1 MAWNG
6 SYIKNV
12 FSAIALLLSL
22 CADGFAAGRLLTD
35 SVLNPSMF
43 PGTERSVSV
52 YATARCGGE
61 SALLLCF
68 DGDVFAS
75 KAVLDSL
82 VANGTMPPVVA
93 VFVNPG
99 VVKDSDGAAVRY
111 NRSNEFDALTGGM
124 PDFVVD
130 VLLPKVGRMLSPLG
144 IGISANPDMHA
155 VAGASSGGIAAF
167 TLAWRRPDVFRR
179 VYCSVGTFVAMR
191 GGDGYPALVRKT
203 EPKPLRIFLHDGR
216 NDAWNPLFGHWF
228 DYNQLMESAMRFAGY
243 DVAHSWDDGGHSIR
257 GGIREFPKAMEW
269 LWRDWTEPLSAGRSQ
284 NDMLQSLVVEGEGWE
299 VADGKVEFPDNSLM
313 KTSEGFVFGE
323 KGGPSTAISPDH
335 RVLVEAERNSD
346 WLVAGIVAADGSVA
360 CRQRFYWLHNVEHCA
375 DTTVR
380 QMTFDIRGNLFVAT
394 NMGVQVCDQNGR
406 VRAILPLPGG
416 AAVEAMK
423 LVGDRLYAKSGA
435 TVYVRRLKTVG
446 CSPSESPFKPVS
458 QGTGL
463 TKQRSV
469 VGRCEFYVVD
479 LSAVLVHTT
488 VSESVAGSGGLLYK
502 IRRIEIVGER
512 TEYVFLHIRLHIFGG
527 GVVGHGVGEFVFVQ
541 YAFCRIVDV
550 KFGLQQVVAN
560 L

>member
-35 SVLNPSMF
+35 SVLNPLMF

-52 YATARCGGE
+52 YATERCGGE

-68 DGDVFAS
+68 DGDVVAS

-82 VANGTMPPVVA
+82 VANGAMPPVVA

-99 VVKDSDGAAVRY
+99 VVRNSDGAAVRY

-124 PDFVVD
+124 PDFVVN

-228 DYNQLMESAMRFAGY
+228 DYN
-243 DVAHSWDDGGHSIR
+243 
-257 GGIREFPKAMEW
+257 
-269 LWRDWTEPLSAGRSQ
+269 
-284 NDMLQSLVVEGEGWE
+284 
-299 VADGKVEFPDNSLM
+299 
-313 KTSEGFVFGE
+313 
-323 KGGPSTAISPDH
+323 
-335 RVLVEAERNSD
+335 
-346 WLVAGIVAADGSVA
+346 
-360 CRQRFYWLHNVEHCA
+360 
-375 DTTVR
+375 
-380 QMTFDIRGNLFVAT
+380 
-394 NMGVQVCDQNGR
+394 
-406 VRAILPLPGG
+406 
-416 AAVEAMK
+416 
-423 LVGDRLYAKSGA
+423 
-435 TVYVRRLKTVG
+435 
-446 CSPSESPFKPVS
+446 
-458 QGTGL
+458 
-463 TKQRSV
+463 
-469 VGRCEFYVVD
+469 
-479 LSAVLVHTT
+479 
-488 VSESVAGSGGLLYK
+488 
-502 IRRIEIVGER
+502 
-512 TEYVFLHIRLHIFGG
+512 
-527 GVVGHGVGEFVFVQ
+527 
-541 YAFCRIVDV
+541 
-550 KFGLQQVVAN
+550 
-560 L
+560 

>member
-35 SVLNPSMF
+35 SVLNPLMF

-52 YATARCGGE
+52 YATERCGGE

-82 VANGTMPPVVA
+82 VANGAMPPVVA

-99 VVKDSDGAAVRY
+99 VVRNSDGAAVRY

-228 DYNQLMESAMRFAGY
+228 DYNQLMESALRFAGY

-257 GGIREFPKAMEW
+257 GGIREFPKAM
-269 LWRDWTEPLSAGRSQ
+269 
-284 NDMLQSLVVEGEGWE
+284 
-299 VADGKVEFPDNSLM
+299 
-313 KTSEGFVFGE
+313 
-323 KGGPSTAISPDH
+323 
-335 RVLVEAERNSD
+335 
-346 WLVAGIVAADGSVA
+346 GSV
-360 CRQRFYWLHNVEHCA
+360 
-375 DTTVR
+375 
-380 QMTFDIRGNLFVAT
+380 
-394 NMGVQVCDQNGR
+394 
-406 VRAILPLPGG
+406 
-416 AAVEAMK
+416 
-423 LVGDRLYAKSGA
+423 
-435 TVYVRRLKTVG
+435 
-446 CSPSESPFKPVS
+446 
-458 QGTGL
+458 
-463 TKQRSV
+463 
-469 VGRCEFYVVD
+469 
-479 LSAVLVHTT
+479 
-488 VSESVAGSGGLLYK
+488 
-502 IRRIEIVGER
+502 EI
-512 TEYVFLHIRLHIFGG
+512 
-527 GVVGHGVGEFVFVQ
+527 
-541 YAFCRIVDV
+541 
-550 KFGLQQVVAN
+550 
-560 L
+560 

>member
-35 SVLNPSMF
+35 TVLNPSMF

-52 YATARCGGE
+52 YATERCGGE

-82 VANGTMPPVVA
+82 VANGAMPPVVA

-124 PDFVVD
+124 PDFVFD

-228 DYNQLMESAMRFAGY
+228 DYNQLMESALRFAGY

-269 LWRDWTEPLSAGRSQ
+269 LWRDWTKPLSAGRSQ

-299 VADGKVEFPDNSLM
+299 VADGKVEFPDHSLM

-323 KGGPSTAISPDH
+323 KGGQSTAISPDH

-394 NMGVQVCDQNGR
+394 NMGVQVCD
-406 VRAILPLPGG
+406 
-416 AAVEAMK
+416 
-423 LVGDRLYAKSGA
+423 
-435 TVYVRRLKTVG
+435 
-446 CSPSESPFKPVS
+446 
-458 QGTGL
+458 
-463 TKQRSV
+463 
-469 VGRCEFYVVD
+469 
-479 LSAVLVHTT
+479 
-488 VSESVAGSGGLLYK
+488 
-502 IRRIEIVGER
+502 
-512 TEYVFLHIRLHIFGG
+512 
-527 GVVGHGVGEFVFVQ
+527 
-541 YAFCRIVDV
+541 
-550 KFGLQQVVAN
+550 
-560 L
+560 

>member
-1 MAWNG
+1 M
-6 SYIKNV
+6 
-12 FSAIALLLSL
+12 
-22 CADGFAAGRLLTD
+22 
-35 SVLNPSMF
+35 
-43 PGTERSVSV
+43 
-52 YATARCGGE
+52 
-61 SALLLCF
+61 
-68 DGDVFAS
+68 
-75 KAVLDSL
+75 
-82 VANGTMPPVVA
+82 
-93 VFVNPG
+93 
-99 VVKDSDGAAVRY
+99 
-111 NRSNEFDALTGGM
+111 
-124 PDFVVD
+124 
-130 VLLPKVGRMLSPLG
+130 
-144 IGISANPDMHA
+144 
-155 VAGASSGGIAAF
+155 
-167 TLAWRRPDVFRR
+167 
-179 VYCSVGTFVAMR
+179 AMR

-228 DYNQLMESAMRFAGY
+228 DYNQLMESALRFAGY

-284 NDMLQSLVVEGEGWE
+284 NDMLQSLVVEGEGWK
-299 VADGKVEFPDNSLM
+299 VADGKVEFPDHSLM

-323 KGGPSTAISPDH
+323 KGGQSTAISPDH

-423 LVGDRLYAKSGA
+423 LIGDRLYAKSGA

-458 QGTGL
+458 QGQG
-463 TKQRSV
+463 
-469 VGRCEFYVVD
+469 
-479 LSAVLVHTT
+479 
-488 VSESVAGSGGLLYK
+488 
-502 IRRIEIVGER
+502 
-512 TEYVFLHIRLHIFGG
+512 
-527 GVVGHGVGEFVFVQ
+527 
-541 YAFCRIVDV
+541 
-550 KFGLQQVVAN
+550 
-560 L
+560 

>member
-1 MAWNG
+1 
-6 SYIKNV
+6 
-12 FSAIALLLSL
+12 
-22 CADGFAAGRLLTD
+22 
-35 SVLNPSMF
+35 
-43 PGTERSVSV
+43 
-52 YATARCGGE
+52 
-61 SALLLCF
+61 
-68 DGDVFAS
+68 
-75 KAVLDSL
+75 
-82 VANGTMPPVVA
+82 
-93 VFVNPG
+93 
-99 VVKDSDGAAVRY
+99 
-111 NRSNEFDALTGGM
+111 
-124 PDFVVD
+124 
-130 VLLPKVGRMLSPLG
+130 
-144 IGISANPDMHA
+144 
-155 VAGASSGGIAAF
+155 
-167 TLAWRRPDVFRR
+167 
-179 VYCSVGTFVAMR
+179 MR

-228 DYNQLMESAMRFAGY
+228 DYNQLMESALRFAGY

-299 VADGKVEFPDNSLM
+299 VADEKVEFPDHSLM

-323 KGGPSTAISPDH
+323 KGGQSTAISPDH

-360 CRQRFYWLHNVEHCA
+360 YRQRFYWLHNVEHCA

-423 LVGDRLYAKSGA
+423 LIGDRLYAKSGA

-458 QGTGL
+458 QGQG
-463 TKQRSV
+463 
-469 VGRCEFYVVD
+469 
-479 LSAVLVHTT
+479 
-488 VSESVAGSGGLLYK
+488 
-502 IRRIEIVGER
+502 
-512 TEYVFLHIRLHIFGG
+512 
-527 GVVGHGVGEFVFVQ
+527 
-541 YAFCRIVDV
+541 
-550 KFGLQQVVAN
+550 
-560 L
+560 

>member
-35 SVLNPSMF
+35 TVLNPSMF

-52 YATARCGGE
+52 YATERCGGE

-82 VANGTMPPVVA
+82 VANGAMPPVVA

-124 PDFVVD
+124 PDFVVN

-203 EPKPLRIFLHDGR
+203 EPKPLRIFLHDG
-216 NDAWNPLFGHWF
+216 G
-228 DYNQLMESAMRFAGY
+228 MMRGILCSGIGLTTISLWSLRCVSRATT
-243 DVAHSWDDGGHSIR
+243 WRIR
-257 GGIREFPKAMEW
+257 GTMADTRFVAA
-269 LWRDWTEPLSAGRSQ
+269 SASFRRRWNGCGVIGRS
-284 NDMLQSLVVEGEGWE
+284 
-299 VADGKVEFPDNSLM
+299 
-313 KTSEGFVFGE
+313 
-323 KGGPSTAISPDH
+323 
-335 RVLVEAERNSD
+335 R
-346 WLVAGIVAADGSVA
+346 
-360 CRQRFYWLHNVEHCA
+360 CRQG
-375 DTTVR
+375 VR
-380 QMTFDIRGNLFVAT
+380 KTICYSRSSWKA
-394 NMGVQVCDQNGR
+394 R
-406 VRAILPLPGG
+406 VG
-416 AAVEAMK
+416 K
-423 LVGDRLYAKSGA
+423 WQ
-435 TVYVRRLKTVG
+435 T
-446 CSPSESPFKPVS
+446 
-458 QGTGL
+458 
-463 TKQRSV
+463 
-469 VGRCEFYVVD
+469 
-479 LSAVLVHTT
+479 
-488 VSESVAGSGGLLYK
+488 
-502 IRRIEIVGER
+502 ER
-512 TEYVFLHIRLHIFGG
+512 WNFLIIH
-527 GVVGHGVGEFVFVQ
+527 
-541 YAFCRIVDV
+541 
-550 KFGLQQVVAN
+550 
-560 L
+560 

>member
-35 SVLNPSMF
+35 TVLNPSMF

-52 YATARCGGE
+52 YATERCGGE

-75 KAVLDSL
+75 KTVLDSL
-82 VANGTMPPVVA
+82 VANGAMPPVVA

-124 PDFVVD
+124 PDFVVN

-228 DYNQLMESAMRFAGY
+228 DYNQLMESALRFAGY

-284 NDMLQSLVVEGEGWE
+284 NDMLQSLIVEGEGWK
-299 VADGKVEFPDNSLM
+299 VADGKVGFPDHSLM

-323 KGGPSTAISPDH
+323 KGGQSTAISPDH

-423 LVGDRLYAKSGA
+423 LIGDRLYAKSGA

-458 QGTGL
+458 QGQG
-463 TKQRSV
+463 
-469 VGRCEFYVVD
+469 
-479 LSAVLVHTT
+479 
-488 VSESVAGSGGLLYK
+488 
-502 IRRIEIVGER
+502 
-512 TEYVFLHIRLHIFGG
+512 
-527 GVVGHGVGEFVFVQ
+527 
-541 YAFCRIVDV
+541 
-550 KFGLQQVVAN
+550 
-560 L
+560 